1 MLSSNYDMTHINYQN
16 LKDRMSETSKGFWKV
31 QSIHRLT
38 TKLKIRYNPKDFIIL
53 KTIKKPPPK
62 IPPFI
67 YFQHEESPIKK
78 KFQKNNSCGSLTV
91 QNFFITGTERN
102 KILREKEEK
111 NKTLLNKIYGKFSY
125 EPFLYNDF
133 QFFCLNKEKRL
144 LPRKFKDVVKDC
156 IALREYKKYIN
167 NLQKK
172 KAKNNITQSVF
183 TKNDIQTSNKNS
195 MTIICKRNLN
205 DNEILNNVFGEHKNE
220 YSNLSEN
227 NIINLNSKYLK
238 DKKCL
243 SLKNIKNN
251 KFNYMIK
258 SKNYKNNERIN
269 LPRLDIK
276 KNLK

>member
-1 MLSSNYDMTHINYQN
+1 M
-16 LKDRMSETSKGFWKV
+16 
-31 QSIHRLT
+31 
-38 TKLKIRYNPKDFIIL
+38 
-53 KTIKKPPPK
+53 
-62 IPPFI
+62 
-67 YFQHEESPIKK
+67 
-78 KFQKNNSCGSLTV
+78 
-91 QNFFITGTERN
+91 
-102 KILREKEEK
+102 
-111 NKTLLNKIYGKFSY
+111 
-125 EPFLYNDF
+125 
-133 QFFCLNKEKRL
+133 
-144 LPRKFKDVVKDC
+144 
-156 IALREYKKYIN
+156 
-167 NLQKK
+167 
-172 KAKNNITQSVF
+172 F

-258 SKNYKNNERIN
+258 SKNYKNNERIS